1 MARISFLVITV
12 IVLCGLVLSIAFRRS
27 YLFQKFHC
35 FVPDLSLL
43 LIVHNQA
50 PIIEGVIKE
59 LLSYYQASQRSFE
72 LVIYD
77 DASTDETPEILGRLC
92 RKHNFTL
99 LLGQEPRNYD
109 ALEDGFAVC
118 QGKVIHYFLLTE
130 RVGLKTV
137 TSLAR
142 CLSRGERI
150 PYFGIA
156 CTPGVMSGT
165 TMQ

>member
-1 MARISFLVITV
+1 MSFLVLSL
-12 IVLCGLVLSIAFRRS
+12 IVLCGLVLFFAFRRS
-27 YLFQKFHC
+27 YLFQKLHC

-43 LIVHNQA
+43 LVVHNQA

-59 LLSYYQASQRSFE
+59 LLSYYQASPRSFE

-77 DASTDETPEILGRLC
+77 DASTDETPEILGRLF
-92 RKHNFTL
+92 RRHNFTL
-99 LLGQEPRNYD
+99 LFGQEPRSYK
-109 ALEDGFAVC
+109 ALGAGLAAC
-118 QGKVIHYFLLTE
+118 RGKVVHYFLLTE
-130 RVGLKTV
+130 RVGLRTV

-150 PYFGIA
+150 PNFGVS

-165 TMQ
+165 TLQ